1 VRASQND
8 PELVRREYADETGL
22 AARFSLWQRPG
33 LPQPADIA
41 FEEVLAAAPRRVL
54 EVGCGRGELAE
65 RLVHHGIEMVA
76 LDQSERMV
84 ELTRARGVDVRLG
97 DVQELPFEDDEFD
110 VAVANHMLYHV
121 PDLDRALR
129 ELVRVLRPHG
139 RLVATTNGV
148 RGLGEMWD
156 LVGRDL
162 SERWRLFMRETG
174 EELLRPYFARV
185 RSIGLDGEL
194 ELTAEEMRTYI
205 AHSVAHKHLARRVPD
220 FEGTMRVTTSSAIF
234 VAELS

>member
-1 VRASQND
+1 
-8 PELVRREYADETGL
+8 
-22 AARFSLWQRPG
+22 
-33 LPQPADIA
+33 
-41 FEEVLAAAPRRVL
+41 
-54 EVGCGRGELAE
+54 
-65 RLVHHGIEMVA
+65 
-76 LDQSERMV
+76 MV
-84 ELTRARGVDVRLG
+84 ELTRARGVDALVG
-97 DVQELPFEDDEFD
+97 DVQELPFDDGEFD

-129 ELVRVLRPHG
+129 ELVRVLRPGG

-162 SERWRLFMRETG
+162 SERRRLFMRETG
-174 EELLRPYFARV
+174 EELLRPHFARV
-185 RSIGLDGEL
+185 RVIGLDGGL
-194 ELTAEEMRTYI
+194 DMTAEEMRTYI

-220 FEGTMRVTTSSAIF
+220 FEGTMRVTTSSAVF